1 MVIEIN
7 ENVDSCCYCFNYFEW
22 KMNDF
27 FQIGIHTIK
36 KVKNKELKNAPPL
49 PWPRLHLGHVG
60 MAIIDSLME
69 LRPAFNQCI
78 LYRSFNEI
86 MDFNLKGHMH

>member
-1 MVIEIN
+1 MEP
-7 ENVDSCCYCFNYFEW
+7 
-22 KMNDF
+22 
-27 FQIGIHTIK
+27 HPA
-36 KVKNKELKNAPPL
+36 APPL

-78 LYRSFNEI
+78 WYGSFNQM
-86 MDFNLKGHMH
+86 MDVQHDQCMYGNAYVSALMRKHQMKKV